1 MTVASPTL
9 YLFCGKIAAGK
20 STLARR
26 VAASSG
32 GLLVSEDVWLARLYP
47 DEIRSIADYARYAAR
62 LRAAMGDHLQALL
75 GAGLSVVLDFP
86 ANTVAA
92 RQWMRGLFES
102 AAAGHELHYLD
113 LPDAVCK
120 ARLRE
125 RNRAG
130 SHHFAP
136 DEADFDRI
144 TRHFVPPDP
153 KEGFNL
159 VVHSTP

>member
-1 MTVASPTL
+1 MTAAPTL
-9 YLFCGKIAAGK
+9 YLLCGKIAAGK
-20 STLARR
+20 STLANRL
-26 VAASSG
+26 AASSG
-32 GLLVSEDVWLARLYP
+32 GVLVSEDVWLSRLYP
-47 DEIRSIADYARYAAR
+47 DEIRSLADYARCAAR

-86 ANTVAA
+86 ANTVTA
-92 RQWMRGLFES
+92 RQWMRGIFEG
-102 AAAGHELHYLD
+102 AAAQHELHYLD

-136 DEADFDRI
+136 DEADYEWI
-144 TRHFVPPDP
+144 TRHFAPPAP
-153 KEGFNL
+153 EEGFNL
-159 VVHSTP
+159 VIHSGP